1 MVNQSLGQAR
11 SSSKK
16 FIWEVRALP
25 WIGKEEGLKD
35 GGLSWRET
43 GGGVSQAPG
52 DGSRVS
58 RPPRPEAV
66 PQQRALK
73 EGRRRQAQS
82 G

>member
-1 MVNQSLGQAR
+1 MLNQSLGQAR

-35 GGLSWRET
+35 GSLSWRET

-52 DGSRVS
+52 DGSRVA